1 MGWRLEGRFPLTRL
15 FVAGI
20 VLHFAALPVL
30 ALTPLAD
37 PRNTSG
43 PVAAKMTTRAGS
55 FTENQVRSWLESDCY
70 TNVVGLMKDKDGI
83 WHDKATKGTVRVPV
97 GVDFKGNIVTQ

>member
-1 MGWRLEGRFPLTRL
+1 MTRQ

-30 ALTPLAD
+30 AQTLPAD

-43 PVAAKMTTRAGS
+43 PVAATVDTTVPPAVEPGTGVAATVDTTMPTQREPGTGVS
-55 FTENQVRSWLESDCY
+55 R
-70 TNVVGLMKDKDGI
+70 GL
-83 WHDKATKGTVRVPV
+83 A
-97 GVDFKGNIVTQ
+97 

>member
-1 MGWRLEGRFPLTRL
+1 MTRL

-43 PVAAKMTTRAGS
+43 PVAAASDTTVPPAVEPGTGVAATVDTTMPTQREPGTGVS
-55 FTENQVRSWLESDCY
+55 R
-70 TNVVGLMKDKDGI
+70 GL
-83 WHDKATKGTVRVPV
+83 A
-97 GVDFKGNIVTQ
+97 